1 MTHIGVLES
10 NLSGSGFE
18 GLEIMKRLGARVTFF
33 TRDLARYLEVPGGP
47 DYFDR
52 FVDQIVHC
60 ETNVLDELMP
70 HVLEAQSD
78 EPFDAFLTLAEYDV
92 VVAAQ
97 VAVHLDLPTV
107 GVDGVFTARNKAR
120 MRRRCSEHGVAS
132 PAYRAVRTPA
142 EAVHAVSE
150 IGLPCVVKPADETSS
165 ADVRLVRSA
174 REASE
179 HVALILS
186 RRENTRGQS
195 RHDEIMVEEYLR
207 GPEVSVEVLSDGDRH
222 VVLGVTDKSLAG
234 AGYFVEMAHS
244 FPSILPAATVEACG
258 DLARQA
264 LRAVGFDKGMSHVEI
279 KVTDSGPV
287 LVEIN
292 PRPAG
297 GKITYLVDR
306 ALGISSLELAIRQYL
321 GEPLP
326 RTVFGTGTSQ
336 GAAIRYLSAPPGVIT
351 SITGAEAARAMAGVD
366 EVVLKVTPGATVRPL
381 RRNGDRLG
389 HVLAVASTAGL
400 AAREAEAAAREI
412 DIRTAAERAPVVVD
426 DLTAFVGRTPML
438 RLRLDEVL
446 GRPCGRAE
454 VLVKLE
460 MFNPW
465 SSSKDRTALAMLE
478 AAEARGQLTPGAGT
492 VIEATSGNTGISLAA
507 MAAAR
512 GYRCI
517 IVLPDNATTE
527 RIAVLRTL
535 GAEVVTTANT
545 DGYQGCVDEAARIHR
560 ITPGSWNCL
569 QHENPDN
576 PAAHEQTTGPEIWQ
590 ATQGLVDVLVCAVGT
605 GGTLSGTARFL
616 RKHNPDVRVVAVEP
630 AGSPLLSGGR
640 PGRHRIPGLN
650 GGFIAPTTD
659 RGLIDEVVAVTDDD
673 ASAAT
678 AALARRAGLLV
689 GISAGAVAHAVGV
702 IATDPRVDDARIVA
716 ILPDSGERYLSMIGA
731 QEKTGVAV
739 GSGALT

>member
-52 FVDQIVHC
+52 FVDRIVHC

-70 HVLEAQSD
+70 HVLEAQSE

-244 FPSILPAATVEACG
+244 FPSILPATTVEACG

-321 GEPLP
+321 GESLP
-326 RTVFGTGTSQ
+326 RTVVGTGTSR

-426 DLTAFVGRTPML
+426 DLTALVGRTPML

-576 PAAHEQTTGPEIWQ
+576 PAAHEQTTGPEIWE
-590 ATQGLVDVLVCAVGT
+590 ATQGRVDVLVCAVGT

-659 RGLIDEVVAVTDDD
+659 RELIDEVVAVTDDD

-702 IATDPRVDDARIVA
+702 IANDPRVDDARIVA

-731 QEKTGVAV
+731 QEKAGVAV